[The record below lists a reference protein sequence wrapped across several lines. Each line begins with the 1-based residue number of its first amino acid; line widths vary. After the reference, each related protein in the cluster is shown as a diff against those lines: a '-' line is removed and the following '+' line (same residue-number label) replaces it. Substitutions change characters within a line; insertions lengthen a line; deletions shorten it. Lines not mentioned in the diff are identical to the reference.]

1 MKLRVGLN
9 PYGLTYHLG
18 LQGKGT
24 PRANSH
30 GGGLEGFIAIAIEL
44 KARVLEIFDP
54 WLAELSDDKLTD
66 LGKRLAGLD
75 MVPVVSAGLDM
86 MGPIES
92 ALRSARLLNARVI
105 RLGLSPVLEGSR
117 NAWGAKWLELQ
128 SSIRKGLEKYAPLA
142 EAEGRILAIEN
153 HQDFGSEELVDFC
166 HEFGPAMGITL
177 DTGNTFPVGE
187 APMDFVRRVAPLVRH
202 VHFKDYRVQFT
213 DEGYRLVRCAIGDGA
228 VPLKEIIAEIS
239 KHHEKMNAVLEPGA
253 LEARH
258 IRFLSPD
265 WWNGYKP
272 MSATAFAATLAA
284 ARVNRLADDADYRT
298 PWERGTDHELE
309 NYEIAMI
316 RNSAANVRALG
327 LMT

>member
-1 MKLRVGLN
+1 MKLDVGLN

-24 PRANSH
+24 PRANPL
-30 GGGLEGFIAIAIEL
+30 GKGLEGFIAIATEL
-44 KARVLEIFDP
+44 NAKVLEIFDP
-54 WLAELSDDKLTD
+54 WLAELTDDGLRD
-66 LGKRLAGLD
+66 LKKRLADRG
-75 MVPVVSAGLDM
+75 MAPVVSAGLNM

-92 ALRSARLLNARVI
+92 ALRSARLLDAKVI

-117 NAWGAKWLELQ
+117 AAWGEKWSDLQ
-128 SSIRKGLEKYAPLA
+128 KAIREGLAKYAPMA
-142 EAEGRILAIEN
+142 EAEGRVLAIEN

-166 HEFGPAMGITL
+166 REFGPALGLTL

-187 APMDFVRRVAPLVRH
+187 APMDFVRRAAPFVRH

-228 VPLKEIIAEIS
+228 VPLTEMMAEIA
-239 KHHEKMNAVLEPGA
+239 KHHAHMNAVLEPGA

-258 IRFLSPD
+258 IRYLLPD
-265 WWNGYKP
+265 WWRGYRP
-272 MSATAFAATLAA
+272 MDAKSFTATIAA
-284 ARVNRLADDADYRT
+284 ARVNRLADGADYRT
-298 PWERGTDHELE
+298 PWERGADAEIID
-309 NYEIAMI
+309 YEIAMI
-316 RNSAANVRALG
+316 RRSAANVRALG